1 VPEGLPFKRLA
12 AFYFCFFGVVG
23 ALAPYWG
30 PYLRSR
36 GFGAAEIGEL
46 IALLH
51 ATKIIA
57 PNLWGWVADRT
68 GRRVAIIR
76 AACLAALIGFT
87 GVLLPGGYWW
97 MALVM
102 VVFSFFW
109 HAALPQFEANT
120 MSHLGTQ
127 THRYPR
133 IRLWGSVGF
142 MLAVLALGEAVDRFG
157 AAVVPGVV
165 IGLFAVLAGVSLSVP
180 AAERGCRPGGG
191 GGFLGVLGEPRVAGL
206 LLACFLLQAS
216 HGPFYALYSV
226 YLQDNGYSG
235 AVIGVLWALGV
246 LAEIGVFVVMP
257 RWLPRFGPRRLLT
270 LAMALAALRWLV
282 VGAFPGSLAL
292 QAGAQLLHAATYGVY
307 HATAISLIDRYFV
320 GGHQGRGQAL
330 YSSLTFGAGVAAGSL
345 LAGHLWESAG
355 SALTFYA
362 AAMAAALG
370 AGLAFLV
377 APRRHRPAG

>member
-1 VPEGLPFKRLA
+1 MPDGLPFKRLA
-12 AFYFCFFGVVG
+12 AFYFCFFGVLG
-23 ALAPYWG
+23 GLAPYWG

-76 AACLAALIGFT
+76 AACLVALVGFA
-87 GVLLPGGYWW
+87 GVLLPGGYGW

-109 HAALPQFEANT
+109 NAALPQFEANT
-120 MSHLGTQ
+120 MSHLGAH

-142 MLAVLALGEAVDRFG
+142 MLSVLVLGEAVDRHG
-157 AAVVPGVV
+157 AGVVPWALL
-165 IGLFAVLAGVSLSVP
+165 GLFALLAAVSLSVP
-180 AAERGCRPGGG
+180 QAERSVRRQAD
-191 GGFLGVLGEPRVAGL
+191 GGFLGVLAEPRVAGL

-235 AVIGVLWALGV
+235 AVIGALWSLGV
-246 LAEIGVFVVMP
+246 LAEIGVFLLMP

-270 LAMALAALRWLV
+270 LAMGLAAVRWLV

-307 HATAISLIDRYFV
+307 HATAISLIDRFFV

-355 SALTFYA
+355 SASTFYA
-362 AAMAAALG
+362 AALAAALG
-370 AGLAFLV
+370 AGVAFAV
-377 APRRHRPAG
+377 APAAHRAPA